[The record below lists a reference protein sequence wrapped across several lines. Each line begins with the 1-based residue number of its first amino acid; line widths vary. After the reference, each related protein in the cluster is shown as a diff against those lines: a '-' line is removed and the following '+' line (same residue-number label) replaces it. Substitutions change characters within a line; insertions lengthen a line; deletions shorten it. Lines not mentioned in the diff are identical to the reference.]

1 MLLVGSIVR
10 DLKKISSLPLTVV
23 EVAYTYD
30 IDKIALPVIMDLGYV
45 LIGKLVYP
53 AVEESF
59 DLS

>member
-30 IDKIALPVIMDLGYV
+30 IDKIALPVSMDLRYV
-45 LIGKLVYP
+45 LIGELVYP
-53 AVEESF
+53 AAEESF
-59 DLS
+59 ELS